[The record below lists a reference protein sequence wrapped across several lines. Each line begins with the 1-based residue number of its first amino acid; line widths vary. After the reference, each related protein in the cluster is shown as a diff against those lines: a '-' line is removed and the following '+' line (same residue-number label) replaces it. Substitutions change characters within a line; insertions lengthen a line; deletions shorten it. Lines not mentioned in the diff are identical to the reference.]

1 MNTTS
6 KSTVRERLLEVQNLS
21 SGYGDLTVLHGVSLH
36 IGRGEVVGL
45 LGANGAGK
53 STLVR
58 TMSGHLK
65 ARTGAVWRD
74 GLDLTQLPPHHIP
87 RHGVAV
93 VLEARNLFGDM
104 TVAENLALA
113 FRNGSPRG
121 TRFSMDAVLNLFP
134 ILQQKYAVPA
144 KVLSGGQQQ
153 MVAIARA
160 LLLQPDVLVLDEP
173 STGLAPKIIKD
184 IVDVLQKL
192 RSGGMSMLLV
202 EQNVSMAAQ
211 LTDRAYVL
219 SLGRIVHEVAEGSWQ
234 RTLDA
239 GTLANAYLGGR
250 GLDGKG
256 PHQGND
262 PQEDHP

>member
-1 MNTTS
+1 M
-6 KSTVRERLLEVQNLS
+6 STARERLLEVQNLS

-36 IGRGEVVGL
+36 IGKGEVVGL

-58 TMSGHLK
+58 TISGHLK
-65 ARTGAVWRD
+65 TRAGSVLHG
-74 GLDLTQLPPHHIP
+74 GLDLTRLPPHRIP

-113 FRNGSPRG
+113 CRNGSQRE
-121 TRFSMDAVLNLFP
+121 TRFSMDAVLSLFP
-134 ILQQKYAVPA
+134 VLQEKYTVPA

-219 SLGRIVHEVAEGSWQ
+219 SLGRIVHEVAEGAWQ

-250 GLDGKG
+250 GPDGTGQHKG
-256 PHQGND
+256 KT
-262 PQEDHP
+262 PQEEHP

>member
-1 MNTTS
+1 MSTT
-6 KSTVRERLLEVQNLS
+6 RELLLDLQQVS
-21 SGYGDLTVLHGVSLH
+21 SGWGDLTILHGVSLH
-36 IGRGEVVGL
+36 IGKGEVVGL

-58 TMSGHLK
+58 TISGHLR
-65 ARTGAVWRD
+65 ARSGRILHG
-74 GLDLTQLPPHHIP
+74 GLDLTRLPPHRIP

-113 FRNGSPRG
+113 RRNGRQRT
-121 TRFSMDAVLNLFP
+121 TRFSMDDVLSLFP
-134 ILQQKYAVPA
+134 ILKEKYGTPS
-144 KVLSGGQQQ
+144 KLLSGGQQQ

-184 IVDVLQKL
+184 IIDVLQKL

-219 SLGRIVHEVAEGSWQ
+219 SLGRIVHEVAEGTWKN
-234 RTLDA
+234 TLET
-239 GTLANAYLGGR
+239 GTLAKAYLGG
-250 GLDGKG
+250 GLDAV
-256 PHQGND
+256 P
-262 PQEDHP
+262 PQHATSIEENRR